1 MDVIRIDI
9 KFTIRAGMMTLI
21 HDTSQNPIS
30 VVILFPEMRP
40 VVVFSPSI
48 IHVQFLNA

>member
-1 MDVIRIDI
+1 MDM

-30 VVILFPEMRP
+30 AVALFPEIRLI
-40 VVVFSPSI
+40 VVLSPSI
-48 IHVQFLNA
+48 IHVQFLNV